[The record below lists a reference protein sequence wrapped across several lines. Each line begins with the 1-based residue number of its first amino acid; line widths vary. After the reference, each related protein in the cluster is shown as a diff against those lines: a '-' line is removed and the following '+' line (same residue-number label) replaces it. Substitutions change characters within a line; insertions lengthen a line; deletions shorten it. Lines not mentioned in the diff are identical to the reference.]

1 MKLLGYWAFLPA
13 FRYMQSLYLDGNQLR
28 DLNGFN
34 NSVFPR
40 LNALGITNN
49 RFNCSYL
56 KQFMQSVK
64 WEQIRLPLD
73 RMPLNIHQTNIRGV
87 ACDSGIAGDSGNA
100 ISDMDSL
107 SDKRTKDTKLNEAI
121 EQLIKLLPPPE
132 PMDTDSDVRV
142 VKLRRQNESK
152 TIVLIC

>member
-1 MKLLGYWAFLPA
+1 ME
-13 FRYMQSLYLDGNQLR
+13 SLYLDGNQLQ

-64 WEQIRLPLD
+64 WEQIRLPVD

-87 ACDSGIAGDSGNA
+87 ACDSGSQGKVDANESDTIETQNGILKTDSPSGDQSNDG
-100 ISDMDSL
+100 
-107 SDKRTKDTKLNEAI
+107 KLNEAI
-121 EQLIKLLPPPE
+121 EQLIKLLPASDS
-132 PMDTDSDVRV
+132 MDTDSDVKV
-142 VKLRRQNESK
+142 VKLHRQNGSK
-152 TIVLIC
+152 IMILVW

>member
-1 MKLLGYWAFLPA
+1 ME
-13 FRYMQSLYLDGNQLR
+13 SLYLDGNQLQ

-64 WEQIRLPLD
+64 WEQIRLPVD

-87 ACDSGIAGDSGNA
+87 ACNSDSHEKIVVTDESVDIELQNTILETDSSNGEQ
-100 ISDMDSL
+100 
-107 SDKRTKDTKLNEAI
+107 TKENKLNEAI
-121 EQLIKLLPPPE
+121 EQLIGLLPTSNS
-132 PMDTDSDVRV
+132 MDIDSDVKI
-142 VKLRRQNESK
+142 VKLRRQNGSK
-152 TIVLIC
+152 IVVLVW